1 MSTEANKR
9 PKGVT
14 HGTWNKNPGNIKGYR
29 DNGGK
34 TDFTKW
40 LDKQGIP
47 YSKGTAAADGGYF
60 IKFENDE
67 DGLKAADNF
76 WSVVKTW
83 SPYKGKTVQ
92 EALGVYAADG
102 YDKSFLDSLA
112 EKGIDLNAKL
122 DSLPADSLATISHHQ
137 MQTEDPN
144 QYKNLQSS
152 GLISK
157 DGKSQYEGAPKSFTK
172 KEKSELSRISEMDN
186 IVALHREQSNAYTDL
201 TDGQKLE
208 AETKLTN
215 ILKGINVDMKSGE
228 FDKRWIAEYEEKG
241 DVVPLFKDASRAFKV
256 SQVIAKEM
264 GWNEADLNDPK
275 VLGLLRAKSD
285 YMYNLMRQKDF
296 QESIGGDQFIDST
309 LEDVLEDS
317 MFTSGNFAKYSGIP
331 ELGYATQKIEKKVRG
346 AGTEPFMGAKEGD
359 VGFWDEPG
367 KDGKLNLDG
376 YEEWRENYAKKYV
389 PELIYNQT
397 SNESVTS
404 IIDDAQEELKKQ
416 ETTSRVFTPS
426 EADGSVEYEKY
437 LQEQA
442 DKQLEDDVMYDS
454 EGNVYD
460 ANNLPAFLDNSNLL
474 TTDEYQSF
482 TNWQQENPEGTFE
495 DYNKTSTIE
504 ENKEGQNEGEG
515 EDDNTKKYFDLRG
528 ESGIGQESFLD
539 KIGGLSSLIGL
550 ATGAAGIGSA
560 LKDVDIP
567 KDPKLGPAFQ
577 QRLEESK
584 RMAQQGLTPSEL
596 AKAHNELDSSYATG
610 IENIVRGSA
619 GNRAQFMAGLGG
631 LDVARQSAL
640 MDIAVADAQMQR
652 QNQEK
657 YDGMMLMNEQYEAA
671 RQAKYQD
678 AKFKQDTARQAAGAA
693 LVGNSIAMIS
703 DAVGSRHIN
712 RYNKI
717 KTQKLLMDMG
727 YVTDKNGKSGQ
738 DKVGTDENGN
748 DVQTSFTLPN
758 NLLDSDDVAVN
769 TTVNNQNTNSLFVP
783 QTQQPNQT
791 PVSSLYSN
799 DDNSYIGGLR
809 SSGLI
814 GNTDTQVNLGSNL
827 YDIFNK

>member
-1 MSTEANKR
+1 
-9 PKGVT
+9 
-14 HGTWNKNPGNIKGYR
+14 
-29 DNGGK
+29 
-34 TDFTKW
+34 
-40 LDKQGIP
+40 
-47 YSKGTAAADGGYF
+47 
-60 IKFENDE
+60 
-67 DGLKAADNF
+67 
-76 WSVVKTW
+76 
-83 SPYKGKTVQ
+83 
-92 EALGVYAADG
+92 
-102 YDKSFLDSLA
+102 
-112 EKGIDLNAKL
+112 NAKL

-317 MFTSGNFAKYSGIP
+317 SFTSGNFAKYSGIP
-331 ELGYATQKIEKKVRG
+331 ELGYATQEIEKKVRG

-359 VGFWDEPG
+359 VDFWDEPG

-504 ENKEGQNEGEG
+504 ENKESQNEGKG

-727 YVTDKNGKSGQ
+727 YV
-738 DKVGTDENGN
+738 
-748 DVQTSFTLPN
+748 
-758 NLLDSDDVAVN
+758 
-769 TTVNNQNTNSLFVP
+769 
-783 QTQQPNQT
+783 
-791 PVSSLYSN
+791 
-799 DDNSYIGGLR
+799 
-809 SSGLI
+809 
-814 GNTDTQVNLGSNL
+814 
-827 YDIFNK
+827 